1 MNRSEQN
8 LNCGQLQPLLVAY
21 TENSLSAREILEVE
35 RHLALCRPCT
45 RQIEELR
52 LTVSL
57 LRNVERRDTAPDFM
71 AKLHAQLDTVEPE
84 RVTLKTRLSGFGD
97 WIKTGLSVNPA
108 RTSAF
113 GVGLATAVIC
123 MGVFVNRPSG
133 VPVSNPGVVVITPT
147 QTIAPQNL
155 HQNVALTSND
165 LFDDPAAANL
175 EAHSALEETSGTTAE
190 NPSL

>member
-8 LNCGQLQPLLVAY
+8 LNCVNAQPLLVAY

-35 RHLALCRPCT
+35 RHLTSCRPCT

-52 LTVSL
+52 LTVML
-57 LRNVERRDTAPDFM
+57 LHNVERRDTAPDFM

-84 RVTLKTRLSGFGD
+84 RVTLKTRLSGFQD
-97 WIKTGLSVNPA
+97 WIKTGLSANPA

-113 GVGLATAVIC
+113 GFGLATAVIC

-133 VPVSNPGVVVITPT
+133 VPVVNPGVVAITPA
-147 QTIAPQNL
+147 QKIAPQNL

-165 LFDDPAAANL
+165 LFEDPAAANL
-175 EAHSALEETSGTTAE
+175 EAHSALEETNGTTTD
-190 NPSL
+190 NTSL